1 MNKKNTFN
9 HRAASLLLCLFA
21 LLLATSC
28 DRNYEAIFAET
39 PDERA
44 QAVLDQYNTLL
55 MGAPNGWKASL
66 YTGTGAGYFYYFD
79 FNAEGHV
86 TMLSDFNE
94 ETAGEPME
102 TTWTLKSLQRATLS
116 FTTYSYIHLP
126 ADPDGNVNNG
136 VPGSGLLSDFEFGV
150 LRTSGDSVV
159 MKGVQ
164 HSAELVLVKA
174 SAEEQSAI
182 LSDRIQHLLQQ
193 TSTYLAASKG
203 YRLTLPDNTEVP
215 MALSISQKLLSF
227 QYIDSDGTTIKSPRT
242 SYTFSID
249 GIILKDPITIQGY
262 TVHSLIW
269 NDDANSYSVNK
280 SDGVPLTASDD
291 TFIFEPSTPL
301 YSLLDKRLI
310 TATLPEGAGIYP
322 LPGQSDDFTALY
334 NEIAATIYNGPY
346 RLTLRDI
353 RIVFPPNT
361 GLMQFVVTF
370 TQPGQNGSVSLF
382 SAQYTYSYQL
392 RDGGIL
398 KFKMEGTDQNAGLL
412 YGDFIG
418 MLNHFDNDTF
428 ALKYVGG
435 GFSVVAGF
443 FSQEE
448 TGYYFGGYLPGQ

>member
-1 MNKKNTFN
+1 MKKLFIQPT
-9 HRAASLLLCLFA
+9 LGIVWLCA
-21 LLLATSC
+21 LLLTTAC
-28 DRNYEAIFAET
+28 DRNYDTIFKET
-39 PDERA
+39 PDQRA
-44 QAVLDQYNTLL
+44 QAELDQYNTLL
-55 MGAPNGWKASL
+55 MNAPNGWKASL

-79 FNAEGHV
+79 FKPGGQV

-102 TTWTLKSLQRATLS
+102 TTWALKALQRATLS

-136 VPGSGLLSDFEFGV
+136 LPGSGLLSDFEFAIV
-150 LRTSGDSVV
+150 RTAGDSVV

-182 LSDRIQHLLQQ
+182 VGDRILDLLQE
-193 TSTYLAASKG
+193 TSAYLTAFNG
-203 YRLTLPDNTEVP
+203 YRLTLPDQTVVP
-215 MALSISQKLLSF
+215 MALSIPQKLVSF

-242 SYTFSID
+242 SYTFSIN
-249 GIILKDPITIQGY
+249 GIVLKAPITIHGFS
-262 TVHSLIW
+262 VHALLW
-269 NDDANSYSVNK
+269 NDETKSYFVNEA
-280 SDGVPLTASDD
+280 DGLPLVGSED
-291 TFIFEPSTPL
+291 TFIFEPTVSL
-301 YSLLDKRLI
+301 ASLLDKKLI

-322 LPGQSDDFTALY
+322 LPGQSDAFTDLYNETAAALY
-334 NEIAATIYNGPY
+334 NGLY

-353 RIVFPPNT
+353 RLVFPPNT

-370 TQPGQNGSVSLF
+370 TQPGQNGSVSLYA
-382 SAQYTYSYQL
+382 AQYTYSYQL

-398 KFKMEGTDQNAGLL
+398 KFKMEDVDQNGGLL
-412 YGDFIG
+412 YNDLIG

-428 ALKYVGG
+428 AVKYVGG
-435 GFSVVAGF
+435 GFNVVAGF

-448 TGYYFGGYLPGQ
+448 QDYHFGGYLPAQ